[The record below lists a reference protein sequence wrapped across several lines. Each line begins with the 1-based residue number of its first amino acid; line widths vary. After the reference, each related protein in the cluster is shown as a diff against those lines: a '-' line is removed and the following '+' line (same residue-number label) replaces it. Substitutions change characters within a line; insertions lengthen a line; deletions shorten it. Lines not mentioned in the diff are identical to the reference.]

1 MGPSTPRS
9 GPDVKREGRGPL
21 VSPVNRL
28 PPRFHCSVSA
38 PRPDVQYQA
47 VTTPGDPRRPGRTT
61 AGDPRRPG
69 RTTAVELIGFS
80 RHGPLPTSLAVRE
93 AENLVEFRRIED

>member
-47 VTTPGDPRRPGRTT
+47 VTT

-69 RTTAVELIGFS
+69 RTTAVEVIGFS